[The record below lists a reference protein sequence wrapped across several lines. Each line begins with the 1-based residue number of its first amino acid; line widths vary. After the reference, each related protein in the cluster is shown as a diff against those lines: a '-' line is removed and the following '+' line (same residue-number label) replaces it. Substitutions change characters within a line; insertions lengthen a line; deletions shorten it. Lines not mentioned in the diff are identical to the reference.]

1 MRPLDRVWRFL
12 RRPEGLVLALGGGG
26 ARGIA
31 HVAILETLEEAG
43 IPVAGIAGTS
53 AGALVGA
60 MWLRLGSA
68 EATLTRW
75 RSFLASGFP
84 GTLPDVRLTEEVTTR
99 DNLLL
104 QFARRVRRGAAV
116 ILALER
122 RSLVDPEDFQKALEL
137 LLPEGRIEDLRLPFC
152 AVATDFETGRT
163 RELRSGS
170 LHRAVTASSA
180 VPGVL
185 PPVLLDGHHLIDGG
199 VVADVPVCEARRLSP
214 RPVVAVDV
222 GEVAG
227 PQDFGTITVPRAILR
242 ADILTHS
249 AFRAVMVRGADLVLR
264 PEVGAI
270 HWSEFIRLEEAFEA
284 GRKAAR
290 EALPGLRALA
300 SRPWSNPRSGSVCES
315 GS

>member
-31 HVAILETLEEAG
+31 HVAVLETLEEAG

-60 MWLRLGSA
+60 MWLRFGSA

-84 GTLPDVRLTEEVTTR
+84 GTLPEVRLTEAVTTR

-122 RSLVDPEDFQKALEL
+122 RSLVEPEDFQKALDL

-152 AVATDFETGRT
+152 AVATDFATGQP
-163 RELRSGS
+163 REIRSGS
-170 LHRAVTASSA
+170 LQRAITASSA

-185 PPVLLDGHHLIDGG
+185 QPVLIDGHYLVDGG
-199 VVADVPVCEARRLSP
+199 VVADVPVCEARRLRP

-227 PQDFGTITVPRAILR
+227 PQDFESITVPRAILR
-242 ADILTHS
+242 ADILTHA
-249 AFRAVMVRGADLVLR
+249 AFRNVMVRHADLLIR
-264 PEVGAI
+264 PAVGAI
-270 HWSEFIRLEEAFEA
+270 HWSEFIRLEEAYQA
-284 GRKAAR
+284 GRQAAR
-290 EALPGLRALA
+290 EALPQLRALA
-300 SRPWSNPRSGSVCES
+300 SRPWPSARGGSVCES
-315 GS
+315 RS

>member
-12 RRPEGLVLALGGGG
+12 RRPDGLVLALGGGG

-31 HVAILETLEEAG
+31 HVAILQALEEAG

-68 EATLTRW
+68 EATLARW
-75 RSFLASGFP
+75 RSFLSSGFP
-84 GTLPDVRLTEEVTTR
+84 GTLPDVRLTEAVTTR

-122 RSLVDPEDFQKALEL
+122 RSLVEPEDFQKALDL

-152 AVATDFETGRT
+152 AVATDFETGEA
-163 RELRSGS
+163 REIRQGS
-170 LHRAVTASSA
+170 LHRAITASSA

-185 PPVLLDGHHLIDGG
+185 QPVLVDGHTLVDGG
-199 VVADVPVCEARRLSP
+199 VVADVPVCQARNLSP
-214 RPVVAVDV
+214 RPLVAIDV

-227 PQDFGTITVPRAILR
+227 PQDFENITVPRAILR

-249 AFRAVMVRGADLVLR
+249 AFRAVMVRNADLVLR

-270 HWSEFIRLEEAFEA
+270 HWSEFIRLEEAYEA
-284 GRKAAR
+284 GREAAR
-290 EALPGLRALA
+290 KALPRLRALA
-300 SRPWSNPRSGSVCES
+300 SRPWGRNAAGEACENVP
-315 GS
+315 